1 MSASYLGN
9 VEPLSRKRPTD
20 IDEKLEDAKGL
31 IISHQPKDRLTLFLD
46 IIMNS
51 QFIVSW
57 NEKSFMIQKG

>member
-31 IISHQPKDRLTLFLD
+31 IISHKPKDRLTLFLD

-51 QFIVSW
+51 QFIVS
-57 NEKSFMIQKG
+57 

>member
-1 MSASYLGN
+1 MSASCLGN

-31 IISHQPKDRLTLFLD
+31 ILSHKSKDRLTLFLD

-51 QFIVSW
+51 QFIVS
-57 NEKSFMIQKG
+57 